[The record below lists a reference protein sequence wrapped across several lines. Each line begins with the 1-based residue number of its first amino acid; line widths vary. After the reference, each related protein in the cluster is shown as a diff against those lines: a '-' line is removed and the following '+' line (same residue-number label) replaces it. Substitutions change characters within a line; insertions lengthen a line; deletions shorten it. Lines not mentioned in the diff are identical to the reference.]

1 MGADIIAGGTPALLH
16 GLFNIRDA
24 GSLVLQHQ
32 RHAAVVYLGVY
43 FSAVGMDDHIDL
55 SLVHRDGD
63 PTHDIG
69 GITQLPQHALQVPAG
84 FPGVDKIVPRD
95 VVVIL

>member
-1 MGADIIAGGTPALLH
+1 
-16 GLFNIRDA
+16 
-24 GSLVLQHQ
+24 
-32 RHAAVVYLGVY
+32 
-43 FSAVGMDDHIDL
+43 MDDHIDL

-84 FPGVDKIVPRD
+84 FPGVDKIVPGD

>member
-1 MGADIIAGGTPALLH
+1 MGADLIAGGAPALLH

-32 RHAAVVYLGVY
+32 RHAAVVYLGVD

-55 SLVHRDGD
+55 SLVHRDG
-63 PTHDIG
+63 DIG